1 MQIRAIAIKTGY
13 TNSQT
18 ISATYTIDSGPTENG
33 WPWQLVVSTRDPREV
48 CELNP
53 GEAVTYYTDPSVKVL
68 VNNTF
73 LYTDSSLTQLANDG
87 FYLDINDTDSR
98 RVWMINRTETM
109 PGLMKQTEFNC
120 QG

>member
-33 WPWQLVVSTRDPREV
+33 WPWQLVVSMADPREV

-53 GEAVTYYTDPSVKVL
+53 GEAVTYYTDPSVKTL

-73 LYTDSSLTQLANDG
+73 LYTDSSLTQIANDG
-87 FYLDINDTDSR
+87 FYLDINDTGNR
-98 RVWMINRTETM
+98 QVWMIRSSDT
-109 PGLMKQTEFNC
+109 PGLMKLTEFNC